1 VEDDEYNYKFLENT
15 LSRLNARLL
24 WACDGEQAI
33 DFVQQYPEIQVVLM
47 DIGLPKMNGFVATR
61 KIVKLKNSLPV
72 IAQTAYA
79 LSEDEES
86 CYSAGCVDYISKP
99 VDPVVLVMKINNAIL
114 EAKD

>member
-1 VEDDEYNYKFLENT
+1 MEDDEYNYKFLENT
-15 LSRLNARLL
+15 LARLNARLL
-24 WACDGEQAI
+24 WAPDGEQAI
-33 DFVQQYPEIQVVLM
+33 DFVQQHPEIQVVLM

-61 KIVKLKNSLPV
+61 KIVKLNNSLPV

-114 EAKD
+114 EPKD